1 MYSKSN
7 LNNKK
12 LKLDFLYGFENK
24 LQFIGRIKNHMMI
37 LPVIKK
43 EKINFLFH
51 FDYFYYIT

>member
-7 LNNKK
+7 LDNKK
-12 LKLDFLYGFENK
+12 LKLDLSITIFILCGFENK

-43 EKINFLFH
+43 DKIQFSFS
-51 FDYFYYIT
+51 F